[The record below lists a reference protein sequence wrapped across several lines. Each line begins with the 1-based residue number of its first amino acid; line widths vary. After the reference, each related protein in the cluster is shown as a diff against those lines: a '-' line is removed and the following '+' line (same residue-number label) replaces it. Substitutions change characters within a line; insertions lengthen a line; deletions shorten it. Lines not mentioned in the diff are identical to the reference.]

1 MSIASSG
8 YTETTSTKMLT
19 PVILPPSLFL
29 CIGSATV
36 LPLNYLESMGYLNMG
51 FQV

>member
-1 MSIASSG
+1 MSIPSSG

-19 PVILPPSLFL
+19 WVILPPSLF
-29 CIGSATV
+29 IGSATV